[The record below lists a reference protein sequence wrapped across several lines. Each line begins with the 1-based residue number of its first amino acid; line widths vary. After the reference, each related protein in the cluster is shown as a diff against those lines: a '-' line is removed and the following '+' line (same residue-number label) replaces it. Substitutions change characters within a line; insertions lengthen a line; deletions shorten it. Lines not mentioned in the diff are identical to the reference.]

1 MKFSK
6 QHVKI
11 QSKMSF
17 WKHVKTLDL
26 KITFSDNE
34 NMSKGKFKKLVKEK
48 TSLAAI
54 DHLIAQKFKQTKIKT
69 NWIWKDGATGIHEY
83 THFKVYSQGQGENI
97 RY

>member
-1 MKFSK
+1 M
-6 QHVKI
+6 
-11 QSKMSF
+11 
-17 WKHVKTLDL
+17 WKSNQKLVFENMPKVDL
-26 KITFSDNE
+26 KITFSDIE
-34 NMSKGKFKKLVKEK
+34 NISKGKFKKLVKLK

-54 DHLIAQKFKQTKIKT
+54 DHHIAQKFKQTKIKT